1 MTRRA
6 TFSYSAPMSATNT
19 PAATTNGVIEAE
31 LAALEQRLGL
41 LIAHAKIL
49 RATNDNLRRD
59 LAAAEARNQQLSER
73 VAEAKRRLDLLVAR
87 LPESAE

>member
-1 MTRRA
+1 MTA
-6 TFSYSAPMSATNT
+6 ANAPDGTTFAVVES
-19 PAATTNGVIEAE
+19 E
-31 LAALEQRLGL
+31 LAALEQRLSL
-41 LIAHAKIL
+41 LIAHAKVL

-59 LAAAEARNQQLSER
+59 LAAAEARNQVLSER

>member
-1 MTRRA
+1 MSTA
-6 TFSYSAPMSATNT
+6 NAPG
-19 PAATTNGVIEAE
+19 AANLGAIEAE
-31 LAALEQRLGL
+31 LAALEQRLNL
-41 LIAHAKIL
+41 LIAHAKVL

-59 LAAAEARNQQLSER
+59 LAAAEARNQVMSER

>member
-1 MTRRA
+1 M
-6 TFSYSAPMSATNT
+6 SAPNT
-19 PAATTNGVIEAE
+19 TASTAVAGIDSE

-59 LAAAEARNQQLSER
+59 LAAAEARNQALSER